1 MEAYSNSVRERSSDH
16 VEKLIEY
23 RTAHYAAF
31 SEAASYFTNTPARVT
46 FRFSNPIICDLRG
59 GTKIMRVG
67 GSDAFEFFTGDVMFV
82 PPGLEIE
89 VDLGLASQSAP
100 IQCNCFEIETGR
112 LEGILGRLNERM
124 TRAGHRTAAA
134 LDWSA
139 FAVLRGE
146 EAEHLQLASLMD
158 LFCGERDVFAD
169 LRIDTRLDD
178 AILRLMQSRSSQLL
192 VLDHSIEDTGIRAA
206 AHLIREN
213 LGRHVSTAEL
223 ARVAVTSE
231 ATLHRQFRKF
241 FGTTP
246 ARFANRLR
254 ITEAKRRLRQ
264 SRDPIELLAFEL
276 GFSDASHFS
285 REFRKTTGDSP
296 AEYRKRRQQ
305 PANMLD
311 W

>member
-1 MEAYSNSVRERSSDH
+1 MDAHPNQPQDRSLDR

-31 SEAASYFTNTPARVT
+31 SEAASYFTNTPARVQ
-46 FRFSNPIICDLRG
+46 FRFSNPIICDLRS
-59 GTKIMRVG
+59 GTKVMRVD
-67 GSDAFEFFTGDVMFV
+67 GSEPFEFFTRDVMFV
-82 PPGLEIE
+82 PPGLEID
-89 VDLGLASQSAP
+89 VDLGRASQSAP
-100 IQCNCFEIETGR
+100 IQCNCFEIETER

-124 TRAGHRTAAA
+124 TRAGQRSAVE

-139 FAVLRGE
+139 FTVLRGE
-146 EAEHLQLASLMD
+146 EANHLQLTSLMD
-158 LFCGERDVFAD
+158 LFCGERDVFTD
-169 LRIDTRLDD
+169 LRIDTRIDD

-192 VLDHSIEDTGIRAA
+192 ILDHSTEDTGIRAA

-213 LGRHVSTAEL
+213 LGRHISTSEL
-223 ARVAVTSE
+223 ARAAATSE

-254 ITEAKRRLRQ
+254 ITEAKRRLRH

-296 AEYRKRRQQ
+296 AEYRRRRQQ